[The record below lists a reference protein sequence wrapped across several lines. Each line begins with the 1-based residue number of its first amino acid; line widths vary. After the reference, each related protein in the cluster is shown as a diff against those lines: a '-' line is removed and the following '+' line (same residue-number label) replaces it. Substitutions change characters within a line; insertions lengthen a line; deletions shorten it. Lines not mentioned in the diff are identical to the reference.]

1 MNFAG
6 VCVLYIFVKKRKFW
20 FGKMKFS
27 IFRLCLLKIQF
38 SKQKTLP
45 NQDLNHDIT
54 LINRLR
60 SGDESALTEL
70 YNKFWQALFVSSYNV
85 LKDKELCEDIIQDIF
100 MNIWHNREKLEIK
113 ISLKGYMYACARYQ
127 VFNQFRK
134 NKDKIH
140 VELFQDIDKRFQH
153 ATPETLL
160 MHDEL
165 VQQINAVIDTLPEKC
180 QLVYK
185 LSREEQL
192 THKEIA
198 ERLNISV
205 KTVENHITKAL
216 HVIRFSMGSSASV
229 AMVLW
234 LSKNLFK

>member
-1 MNFAG
+1 MISNTDT
-6 VCVLYIFVKKRKFW
+6 I
-20 FGKMKFS
+20 
-27 IFRLCLLKIQF
+27 
-38 SKQKTLP
+38 
-45 NQDLNHDIT
+45 

-60 SGDESALTEL
+60 EGDKLALTEL
-70 YNKFWQALFVSSYNV
+70 YNTYWQLLFISAYNII
-85 LKDKELCEDIIQDIF
+85 KDKELCEDIIQDVF
-100 MNIWHNREKLEIK
+100 MNIWHSREKLEIN
-113 ISLKGYMYACARYQ
+113 ISLKGYLYACIRYQ

-140 VELFQDIDKRFQH
+140 VEFFNDLDKRFQYT
-153 ATPETLL
+153 TPETEM
-160 MHDEL
+160 MHNEL
-165 VQQINAVIDTLPEKC
+165 VQQINTIVETLPEKC

-198 ERLNISV
+198 DRLNIST

-216 HVIRFSMGSSASV
+216 QTIRLSMGSAASV

-234 LSKNLFK
+234 ISKNLFK

>member
-1 MNFAG
+1 
-6 VCVLYIFVKKRKFW
+6 L
-20 FGKMKFS
+20 
-27 IFRLCLLKIQF
+27 
-38 SKQKTLP
+38 SKS
-45 NQDLNHDIT
+45 DLNSDII

-60 SGDESALTEL
+60 NGDESALTEL
-70 YNKFWQALFVSSYNV
+70 YNKFWQSLFVSSYNV

-100 MNIWHNREKLEIK
+100 MNIWHNREKLEIN

-127 VFNQFRK
+127 VFNQFKK

-140 VELFQDIDKRFQH
+140 IELFEDLDKRFQYS
-153 ATPETLL
+153 TPETQL

-165 VQQINAVIDTLPEKC
+165 LDQINSIVEALPEKC

-192 THKEIA
+192 SHKEIA
-198 ERLNISV
+198 ERLDIST

-216 HVIRFSMGSSASV
+216 HVIRISMGTSASM

>member
-1 MNFAG
+1 M
-6 VCVLYIFVKKRKFW
+6 
-20 FGKMKFS
+20 
-27 IFRLCLLKIQF
+27 
-38 SKQKTLP
+38 SKS
-45 NQDLNHDIT
+45 DLNSDLI

-60 SGDESALTEL
+60 NGDESALTEL
-70 YNKFWQALFVSSYNV
+70 YNKFWQSLFVSSYNV

-100 MNIWHNREKLEIK
+100 MNIWHNREKLEIN

-127 VFNQFRK
+127 VFNQFKK

-140 VELFQDIDKRFQH
+140 VELFEDLDKRFQH
-153 ATPETLL
+153 STPETQL
-160 MHDEL
+160 MHEEL
-165 VQQINAVIDTLPEKC
+165 LEQINSIVEALPEKC

-192 THKEIA
+192 SHKEIA
-198 ERLNISV
+198 ERLDIST

-216 HVIRFSMGSSASV
+216 HVIRLSMGTSASM

>member
-1 MNFAG
+1 MSNPDFN
-6 VCVLYIFVKKRKFW
+6 YDQI
-20 FGKMKFS
+20 
-27 IFRLCLLKIQF
+27 
-38 SKQKTLP
+38 
-45 NQDLNHDIT
+45 
-54 LINRLR
+54 LIDRLR

-70 YNKFWQALFVSSYNV
+70 YNKFWQSLFMSSYNV

-100 MNIWHNREKLEIK
+100 MNIWNNREKLEIH

-127 VFNQFRK
+127 VFNQFKK

-140 VELFQDIDKRFQH
+140 VEFFDDLDKRFQH
-153 ATPETLL
+153 STPETQL

-165 VQQINAVIDTLPEKC
+165 VQQINSIVESLPLKC

-192 THKEIA
+192 SHKEIA
-198 ERLNISV
+198 ERLDIST

-216 HVIRFSMGSSASV
+216 QVIRLSMGSSASM

-234 LSKNLFK
+234 LSRNLIK

>member
-1 MNFAG
+1 MSN
-6 VCVLYIFVKKRKFW
+6 L
-20 FGKMKFS
+20 
-27 IFRLCLLKIQF
+27 
-38 SKQKTLP
+38 TL
-45 NQDLNHDIT
+45 NQDKV
-54 LINRLR
+54 LIDRLR
-60 SGDESALTEL
+60 NGDELALTEL
-70 YNKFWQALFVSSYNV
+70 YNRFWQLLFVSAYNII
-85 LKDKELCEDIIQDIF
+85 KDKELCEDIIQDIF
-100 MNIWHNREKLEIK
+100 MNIWHNREKLEIN

-140 VELFQDIDKRFQH
+140 VELFDNLEERFQH
-153 ATPETLL
+153 TTPETQI

-165 VQQINAVIDTLPEKC
+165 VQQVNFIINTLPEKC

-192 THKEIA
+192 SHKEIA
-198 ERLNISV
+198 ERLNIST

-216 HVIRFSMGSSASV
+216 HTIRLSIGSTSSM

-234 LSKNLFK
+234 LTKHL

>member
-1 MNFAG
+1 MLNQS
-6 VCVLYIFVKKRKFW
+6 L
-20 FGKMKFS
+20 
-27 IFRLCLLKIQF
+27 
-38 SKQKTLP
+38 
-45 NQDLNHDIT
+45 NQDTI

-70 YNKFWQALFVSSYNV
+70 YNRFWQALFVSAYNV
-85 LKDKELCEDIIQDIF
+85 LKDRELCEDIIQDIF
-100 MNIWHNREKLEIK
+100 MNIWHNREKLEIN

-127 VFNQFRK
+127 VFNQFKK

-140 VELFQDIDKRFQH
+140 VELFQEIDKRFQH
-153 ATPETLL
+153 STPETLL
-160 MHDEL
+160 MHEEL
-165 VQQINAVIDTLPEKC
+165 VHQINAIIETLPEKC
-180 QLVYK
+180 QQVYK

-198 ERLNISV
+198 ERLNIST

-216 HVIRFSMGSSASV
+216 HVIRFSMGSTASV

>member
-1 MNFAG
+1 MSN
-6 VCVLYIFVKKRKFW
+6 
-20 FGKMKFS
+20 
-27 IFRLCLLKIQF
+27 
-38 SKQKTLP
+38 P
-45 NQDLNHDIT
+45 DLNSDTI
-54 LINRLR
+54 LVNRLR
-60 SGDESALTEL
+60 NGDESALTEL
-70 YNKFWQALFVSSYNV
+70 YNQFWQLLFMSSYNV
-85 LKDKELCEDIIQDIF
+85 IKDKELCEDIIQDIF
-100 MNIWHNREKLEIK
+100 MNIWHNREKLEIH

-127 VFNQFRK
+127 VFNHLKK

-140 VELFQDIDKRFQH
+140 IELFDDLEKRFQH
-153 ATPETLL
+153 TTPETEM

-165 VQQINAVIDTLPEKC
+165 VQQINLIIATLPEKC

-192 THKEIA
+192 SHKEIA
-198 ERLNISV
+198 ERLHIST

-216 HVIRFSMGSSASV
+216 QTIRLSMGSSASV

>member
-1 MNFAG
+1 MSN
-6 VCVLYIFVKKRKFW
+6 L
-20 FGKMKFS
+20 S
-27 IFRLCLLKIQF
+27 L
-38 SKQKTLP
+38 
-45 NQDLNHDIT
+45 NQDTI

-70 YNKFWQALFVSSYNV
+70 YNRFWQALFVSSYNV
-85 LKDKELCEDIIQDIF
+85 LKDRELCEDIIQDIF
-100 MNIWHNREKLEIK
+100 MNIWHNREKLEIN

-127 VFNQFRK
+127 VFNQFKK

-140 VELFQDIDKRFQH
+140 VELFQEIDKRFQH
-153 ATPETLL
+153 STPETLL
-160 MHDEL
+160 MHEEL
-165 VQQINAVIDTLPEKC
+165 VQQINAIIETLPEKC
-180 QLVYK
+180 QQVYK

-198 ERLNISV
+198 ERLNIST

-216 HVIRFSMGSSASV
+216 HVIRFSMGSTASV

>member
-1 MNFAG
+1 MSNPDF
-6 VCVLYIFVKKRKFW
+6 
-20 FGKMKFS
+20 
-27 IFRLCLLKIQF
+27 
-38 SKQKTLP
+38 
-45 NQDLNHDIT
+45 NHDLI

-70 YNKFWQALFVSSYNV
+70 YNKFWQSLFVSSYNV

-100 MNIWHNREKLEIK
+100 MNIWHNREKLEIN

-127 VFNQFRK
+127 VFNQFKK

-140 VELFQDIDKRFQH
+140 VELFEDIDKRFQH

-160 MHDEL
+160 MHEEL
-165 VQQINAVIDTLPEKC
+165 VQQINAIINTLPEKC
-180 QLVYK
+180 QQVYK

-198 ERLNISV
+198 ELLGIST

>member
-1 MNFAG
+1 M
-6 VCVLYIFVKKRKFW
+6 
-20 FGKMKFS
+20 
-27 IFRLCLLKIQF
+27 
-38 SKQKTLP
+38 SKS
-45 NQDLNHDIT
+45 DLNSDII

-60 SGDESALTEL
+60 NGDESALTEL
-70 YNKFWQALFVSSYNV
+70 YNKFWQSLFVSSYNI

-100 MNIWHNREKLEIK
+100 MNIWHNREKLEIN

-127 VFNQFRK
+127 VFNQFKK

-140 VELFQDIDKRFQH
+140 VELFEDLDKRFQYS
-153 ATPETLL
+153 TPETQL
-160 MHDEL
+160 MHEEL
-165 VQQINAVIDTLPEKC
+165 LEQINSIVEALPEKC

-192 THKEIA
+192 SHKEIA
-198 ERLNISV
+198 ERLDIST

-216 HVIRFSMGSSASV
+216 HVIRLSMGTSASM

>member
-1 MNFAG
+1 M
-6 VCVLYIFVKKRKFW
+6 
-20 FGKMKFS
+20 
-27 IFRLCLLKIQF
+27 
-38 SKQKTLP
+38 SKS
-45 NQDLNHDIT
+45 DLNSDLI

-60 SGDESALTEL
+60 NGDESALTEL
-70 YNKFWQALFVSSYNV
+70 YNKFWQSLFVSSYNV
-85 LKDKELCEDIIQDIF
+85 LKNKELCEDIIQDIF
-100 MNIWHNREKLEIK
+100 MNIWHNREKLEIN

-127 VFNQFRK
+127 VFNQFKK

-140 VELFQDIDKRFQH
+140 VELFEDLDKRFQCS
-153 ATPETLL
+153 TPETQL
-160 MHDEL
+160 MHEEL
-165 VQQINAVIDTLPEKC
+165 LNQINSIVEALPEKC

-192 THKEIA
+192 SHKEIA
-198 ERLNISV
+198 ERLEIST

-216 HVIRFSMGSSASV
+216 HVIRLSMGTSASM